1 MIKVLTGVIVCLWA
15 SASALAQPVMLD
27 PNLSVRE
34 LVSGLSVPT
43 TMAFIGPDDILVLQK
58 NDGKV
63 RRVIAGVLQPGEVLD
78 LNVDAQSERGL
89 LGIAVHPS
97 FPATP
102 FVYLYFTERN
112 SGDGFGGGVA
122 NRVYRY
128 SWNGSVLATPATL
141 IAGLPLT
148 PGPNHDGGVI
158 TFGPDGKLYIVIGD
172 LNRNGRLQNNPS
184 GAAPDDTSV
193 ILRLNDDGTTP
204 NDNPFFAQGG
214 NVTRYFA
221 YGIRNSFG
229 MAFDPVTN
237 KLWMTENGPAQFD
250 EINLVERGFNSGW
263 NQIMGPDGRNAA
275 GVANL
280 YSLPRSRY
288 ADPKFAW
295 LETIGVTG
303 IAFLGSEQFGPEYEN
318 NAFVGDVNNGNLYRF
333 VLNKARN
340 GFILSDGLADK
351 VADSVNERNDLR
363 VGMDFNGITDLKV
376 GPDGLLYVVSIGD
389 GAIYVIQPTI
399 VVGTSAVPDGEAGV
413 PYNAD
418 LNISGGTAPYE
429 VTVMNGSLPAGLIIA
444 NGVITGAPAQTKKS
458 SFSLQITDQSGA
470 WATRSFRMR
479 VYPAL
484 TIVTKNLRK
493 GRVGRKYLADLA
505 SGKGKKPHTWS
516 LVAGTLPDGLA
527 LDPPTGRI
535 TGTPTTAGVATLTF
549 QVTDSLGAGIQ
560 KTFTLTVQ

>member
-1 MIKVLTGVIVCLWA
+1 MGVIFCLWV

-58 NDGKV
+58 NDGRV
-63 RRVIAGVLQPGEVLD
+63 RRIIAGVLQPGEVLD

-102 FVYLYFTERN
+102 LVYLYFTERN

-122 NRVYRY
+122 NRVYGY
-128 SWNGSVLATPATL
+128 NWNGSVLATPGAL
-141 IAGLPLT
+141 IADLPLT
-148 PGPNHDGGVI
+148 SGPNHDGGVI

-172 LNRNGRLQNNPS
+172 LNRNGQLQNNPG

-204 NDNPFFAQGG
+204 SNNPFFAQGG
-214 NVTRYFA
+214 NVARYFA

-229 MAFDPVTN
+229 MAFDPVTS

-288 ADPKFAW
+288 ADPKFSW

-303 IAFLGSEQFGPEYEN
+303 ITFLDSDQFGPEYEN

-333 VLNKARN
+333 LLNKARN
-340 GFILSDGLADK
+340 GFVLSDGLADR

-389 GAIYVIQPTI
+389 GTIYVVEPTI
-399 VVGTSAVPDGEAGV
+399 VVGTSSIPDGEAGV
-413 PYNAD
+413 PYTAD
-418 LNISGGTAPYE
+418 LNINGGTTPYN
-429 VTVMNGSLPAGLIIA
+429 VTVVKGALPAGLDIV
-444 NGVITGAPAQTKKS
+444 NGVLTGTPALTRKAV
-458 SFSLQITDQSGA
+458 FTLLITDQGGA
-470 WATRSFRMR
+470 TASKSFQMKVFPAVRIATR
-479 VYPAL
+479 
-484 TIVTKNLRK
+484 NLPRGGVDRTYR
-493 GRVGRKYLADLA
+493 GRLSARN
-505 SGKGKKPHTWS
+505 GKPPYTWS
-516 LVAGTLPDGLA
+516 LAAGTLPAGLA
-527 LDPPTGRI
+527 LDPATGRI
-535 TGTPTTAGVATLTF
+535 TGTPTAAGSVNLTF
-549 QVTDSLGAGIQ
+549 QATDALGVAVQ
-560 KTFTLTVQ
+560 KTLPLNIQ